1 MIKKSTSEKG
11 KCNVALLLGPYVLVL
26 IKKNTKT
33 TSNIQHVIKKQ
44 IYCWISVYT
53 EIHIISDF
61 KINANNLVDPY
72 ICYGAKAYANLS
84 KR

>member
-1 MIKKSTSEKG
+1 MIKKSTSEKE

-44 IYCWISVYT
+44 IYC
-53 EIHIISDF
+53 
-61 KINANNLVDPY
+61 
-72 ICYGAKAYANLS
+72 
-84 KR
+84 